1 MTVSCF
7 PDVVE
12 GLARG
17 WDQAEGME
25 VVLEACLGPDV
36 HPLLPGSPT
45 DAGGHSTPWER
56 SRELLPANGYSALYQ
71 QCGPAVLHQPASAP
85 RAFMCLDL
93 TWSPVHCSP
102 IPLRTGANGSWKLV
116 RVKLTQKQCRVVI
129 RSLGGGIRG
138 AWVGVHHVGAAWP
151 SKLRLCP
158 RAPPGVST
166 CIFPVCLVEVPQGS
180 KERVMSTGDCG
191 RGSGCE
197 SGRQNTK
204 LKVISPGGP
213 R

>member
-1 MTVSCF
+1 MGGTKQKGWKWSWKPVWGQMSILYFLGHLQMLEDIPRRGRGQGSCCQPMAIQHF
-7 PDVVE
+7 TNNVAQPCYTSRRQPL
-12 GLARG
+12 GLSCAWTRHR
-17 WDQAEGME
+17 
-25 VVLEACLGPDV
+25 P
-36 HPLLPGSPT
+36 
-45 DAGGHSTPWER
+45 
-56 SRELLPANGYSALYQ
+56 
-71 QCGPAVLHQPASAP
+71 
-85 RAFMCLDL
+85 
-93 TWSPVHCSP
+93 PVHCSP

-116 RVKLTQKQCRVVI
+116 HVKLTQKQCRVVI